1 MEIISYKLPDFEGP
15 LDLLLFLVQKNKLN
29 IYDIPISQ
37 VLEQYMAAI
46 QQMKDYNM
54 DVASEFLEMAARL
67 VHIKSVMLLPRYEE
81 ETEEL
86 KRELTGQ
93 LIEYQL
99 CQQMARRLAVDYV
112 GGDLFVRQPQEIEP
126 DLTYRRAHKPEEML
140 DAYLAAA
147 GRGKRRL
154 PPPVQAF
161 RGIVARKI
169 VSVSSRITYVLR
181 RLYSRRSV
189 RYASLFEKAESKSE
203 MVATFLALLELI
215 KSKRIRVDGD
225 DGCQQVQM
233 RPQEEWDTAVPEDM
247 SEEERQ
253 AMDVPLPQEVTNGN

>member
-1 MEIISYKLPDFEGP
+1 METISYKLPDFEGP

-140 DAYLAAA
+140 DAFLAAA

-189 RYASLFEKAESKSE
+189 GYASLFEKAESKSE

-253 AMDVPLPQEVTNGN
+253 AMHVPLPQEVTNGN

>member
-1 MEIISYKLPDFEGP
+1 METISYKLPDFEGP

-29 IYDIPISQ
+29 IYDIPISE
-37 VLEQYMAAI
+37 VIEQYLAAI

-112 GGDLFVRQPQEIEP
+112 GGDLFVREPEEVEP
-126 DLTYRRAHKPEEML
+126 DLTYRRVHKPEEML

-147 GRGKRRL
+147 GRGKRKL

-161 RGIVARKI
+161 KGIVARKV
-169 VSVSSRITYVLR
+169 VSVSSRIAYVLR
-181 RLYSRRSV
+181 RLYTRRSV
-189 RYASLFEKAESKSE
+189 SYTSLFEKAESKSE
-203 MVATFLALLELI
+203 LVATFLALLELI

-225 DGCQQVQM
+225 LESQQVQM
-233 RPQEEWDTAVPEDM
+233 RPQEEWDTTVPEEFDD
-247 SEEERQ
+247 EEKPET
-253 AMDVPLPQEVTNGN
+253 DTVPAVEDN

>member
-1 MEIISYKLPDFEGP
+1 METISYKLPDFEGP

-29 IYDIPISQ
+29 IYDIPISE
-37 VLEQYMAAI
+37 VIEQYLAAI

-112 GGDLFVRQPQEIEP
+112 GGDLFVREPEEVEP
-126 DLTYRRAHKPEEML
+126 DLTYRRVHKPEEML

-147 GRGKRRL
+147 GRGKRKL

-161 RGIVARKI
+161 KGIVARKV
-169 VSVSSRITYVLR
+169 VSVSSRIAYVLR
-181 RLYSRRSV
+181 RLYTRRAVS
-189 RYASLFEKAESKSE
+189 YTSLFEKAESKSE
-203 MVATFLALLELI
+203 LVATFLALLELI

-225 DGCQQVQM
+225 LDSQQVQM
-233 RPQEEWDTAVPEDM
+233 RPQEEWDTTVPEEFDD
-247 SEEERQ
+247 EEKPET
-253 AMDVPLPQEVTNGN
+253 DTVPAVEDN